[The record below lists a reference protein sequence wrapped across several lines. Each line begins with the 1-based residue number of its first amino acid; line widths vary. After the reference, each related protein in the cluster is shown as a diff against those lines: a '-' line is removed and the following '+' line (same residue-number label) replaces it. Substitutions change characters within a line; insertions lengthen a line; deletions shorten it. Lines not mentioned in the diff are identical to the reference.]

1 MATLKDQIAQWN
13 FGGGTKRTEPT
24 NVAAKSAAVSKA
36 AAAAASPSP
45 PAAPAS
51 GPTSMPPAAA
61 APAPAADSAESSG
74 AGPRAMSATYYT
86 TKRNLHQKLLSRVD
100 LSSIENLSSEQLRTQ
115 LSALL
120 KEMIDEEALPVNEEE
135 RASLVTDLQN
145 EVVGFGPL
153 EPLMADPTVS
163 EIMVNGPDAVFVEKK
178 GRIQRVPTRFNDDAH
193 LRKVIDKIVSRV
205 GRRID
210 ESSPMAD
217 ARLPDGSR
225 VNAIIPPLALDGST
239 LTIRRFATVPLQMH
253 DLLAKNALTPEMAQ
267 LLAGLVTAKS
277 NVVISGGTGSGK
289 TTLLNILSSYIP
301 SNERII
307 TIEDT
312 AELQLQQ
319 EHVVRLET
327 RPPNI
332 EGKGE
337 VSIRALV
344 KNSLRMRPDRIVLG
358 EIRGG
363 EVIDMLQAMNT
374 GHDGSL
380 TTVHANTPRDALG
393 RLENLVGLGGMTL
406 PMKAL
411 RQMIS
416 SAVHVIVQAN
426 RLSDGS
432 RKVTSIAE
440 LSGMEGDVITLQE
453 IFLYERTGTNPD
465 GSVAG
470 HFRATGVR
478 PMLAEKLKS
487 YGIELPEDLFDPNR
501 KLG

>member
-1 MATLKDQIAQWN
+1 
-13 FGGGTKRTEPT
+13 
-24 NVAAKSAAVSKA
+24 
-36 AAAAASPSP
+36 
-45 PAAPAS
+45 
-51 GPTSMPPAAA
+51 
-61 APAPAADSAESSG
+61 
-74 AGPRAMSATYYT
+74 
-86 TKRNLHQKLLSRVD
+86 
-100 LSSIENLSSEQLRTQ
+100 
-115 LSALL
+115 
-120 KEMIDEEALPVNEEE
+120 
-135 RASLVTDLQN
+135 
-145 EVVGFGPL
+145 
-153 EPLMADPTVS
+153 MADPTVS